1 MKVVDEYI
9 ALRLLDPQWESS
21 LLDERL
27 VLPYSRH
34 WRLLSALSAPAST
47 QGQLSR
53 RLQSL
58 SEDAIDFIRRPHSD
72 VLHVPDPR
80 DHILL
85 AAELLQ
91 ATGASSLMFAE
102 TLAAC
107 VAFDSDFHCGAPR
120 NAIGQ
125 LADRAAAI
133 DVAIRIEE

>member
-34 WRLLSALSAPAST
+34 WRLLSALSAPSQT

-58 SEDAIDFIRRPHSD
+58 SSDAIDFIRRPHPD
-72 VLHVPDPR
+72 VLHIPDPR
-80 DHILL
+80 DHALL
-85 AAELLQ
+85 AADLLQ
-91 ATGASSLMFAE
+91 TTGATSLMFAE

-107 VAFDSDFHCGAPR
+107 IVFDSDFHCGASR
-120 NAIGQ
+120 NAVGQ
-125 LADRAAAI
+125 LAERAALL
-133 DVAIRIEE
+133 DVDIRLET